1 MTFKINKHMANLL
14 RYGPADRVGN
24 QGSPTTP
31 PLNIH
36 NLKIMLN

>member
-1 MTFKINKHMANLL
+1 LL
-14 RYGPADRVGN
+14 RCGLDDRVGN

-31 PLNIH
+31 PFNIH